1 MLSAEEDGLSAIMT
15 INPGAGGT
23 EGQDWADML
32 MRMYLMWGEKNNYK
46 SKIIDIQ
53 KGEPVGI
60 KSVTIEIDGDFA
72 FGNLK
77 GENGVHRLVRI
88 SPFDANAKRHT
99 TFASVFVYPLVNDSI
114 DINIDPSEISW
125 DTFRASGAGGQGVNK
140 TESAVR
146 LKHSRSGIII
156 ENSESRSQ
164 LENKAKAIQ
173 LLKSQLYEL
182 ELRKKQEEKN
192 KLEEGKKKIEWGS
205 QIRSYVLHPYK
216 MVKDLRT
223 NYEST
228 NPEKILNGDLN
239 EFIKAYLME
248 FGNK

>member
-1 MLSAEEDGLSAIMT
+1 MSFIHIPDS
-15 INPGAGGT
+15 
-23 EGQDWADML
+23 D
-32 MRMYLMWGEKNNYK
+32 
-46 SKIIDIQ
+46 
-53 KGEPVGI
+53 
-60 KSVTIEIDGDFA
+60 
-72 FGNLK
+72 
-77 GENGVHRLVRI
+77 
-88 SPFDANAKRHT
+88 DALLLECK
-99 TFASVFVYPLVNDSI
+99 V
-114 DINIDPSEISW
+114 E
-125 DTFRASGAGGQGVNK
+125 TFRSSGKGGQHANK

-228 NPEKILNGDLN
+228 NPDKILNGDLN